1 MGRQIIF
8 HMLAEDRTAFL
19 SFVQKRDSVVI
30 TDFTGLCEGP
40 DYAQELLKRPTGLLW
55 FRRMLCIIRPRSE
68 GI

>member
-40 DYAQELLKRPTGLLW
+40 DYAQERGAQPQPGA
-55 FRRMLCIIRPRSE
+55 FRSFMLHII
-68 GI
+68 